1 MPIAKKKK
9 GRIKI
14 FDNLKVLSL
23 TFSSYKEKN
32 KSKGRRGKG
41 IN

>member
-14 FDNLKVLSL
+14 FDNLKCFIS
-23 TFSSYKEKN
+23 KEKN